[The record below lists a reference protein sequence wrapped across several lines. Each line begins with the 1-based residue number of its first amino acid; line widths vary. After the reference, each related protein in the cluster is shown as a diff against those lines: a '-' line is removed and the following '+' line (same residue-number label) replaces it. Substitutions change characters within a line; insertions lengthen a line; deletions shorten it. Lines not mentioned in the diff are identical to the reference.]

1 MNKIAYIS
9 GPISGLENGN
19 FQAFKNAE
27 KKLTEEGYI
36 VINPHEVGK
45 DIYKKWSKILDR
57 SKEQEEEMW
66 IEFMKEDIKFLL
78 TCQCLFLLD
87 NWETSRGSTLELL
100 LAQKLN
106 IPIYYMKNYEPFDVT
121 FQISKFDRIPV

>member
-27 KKLTEEGYI
+27 DKLQSEGY
-36 VINPHEVGK
+36 VVVNPHEIGK
-45 DIYKKWSKILDR
+45 EIYNKWSKIDVK

-66 IEFMKEDIKFLL
+66 REFMKEDIKYLVI
-78 TCQCLFLLD
+78 CHCVFLLD
-87 NWETSRGSTLELL
+87 NWESSRGSTLELL
-100 LAQKLN
+100 ICQKLG

-121 FQISKFDRIPV
+121 FQIGKFDRLPI